1 MNKIVSVLIATL
13 ALSTMATAS
22 DIAISTQANWWTQE
36 AADREMQEFVDNVN
50 AASVERFTASQ
61 QVALADWVRDHTG
74 DGVSDLLIL
83 CGQCPATIYAP
94 GNTQPDGSLL
104 ELFLDDGNCIINTG
118 DWIFYVVDGAG
129 TNGTAALP
137 YVMDIPSMDM
147 WDDATPVTV
156 TADGAKYT
164 PSLVN
169 FNTDRAIHF
178 DVLQNNWSAELILA
192 VAADNNRADPVI
204 LHNSV
209 TGGRIGIFY
218 QKSTDDTLPRGEVM
232 SEWINNW
239 YLPKVGALNPL
250 ARRPS
255 PKIGSV
261 VDTTTVQAS
270 WFAGDL
276 AAQHDVYF
284 GESYD
289 EVSAATPDTTG
300 IYVGRQATTQLAMGV
315 AGGPAPDGLVPGK
328 TYYWRVDEINDGEAD
343 SPWKGNVWNFT
354 VRPLTA
360 WGPTPEDGATLIR
373 LDRDLTWSA
382 GMDAIFHN
390 VFFGASY
397 DEVANAV
404 EPISQS
410 VDPTLDFEV
419 LGIAL
424 EAGKTYYWR
433 VDEFAPMGITQGE
446 VWSFSTVPV
455 IPITDARLV
464 GYWGFDEG
472 VSDTAVDSSGYAH
485 HGVLSGDIVRTEGYF
500 GGALEFGAG
509 RVVDCGEAALNVTG
523 DFTLAAWVKLNPG
536 NAGVYGGIAGKLH
549 YATNYYG
556 FGIVRHSGNAFR
568 LWVGDGTTDLAKS
581 AVSSDV
587 TYTDTDWHHV
597 AGVHNGLANTLYV
610 DGVKQ
615 GATTN
620 ISFVP
625 SSQFFHIGRQYSSQT
640 DRTFPGLIDEVRVYD
655 KASTDAEI
663 ATIMLGNTKLAAA
676 PSPTNGFEVD
686 IRNISELSW
695 SAGTSAVSHD
705 VYLGTDRDTVAKA
718 DHSSPEFKGNQA
730 GTTFS
735 VADVVAFGSG
745 TFCWRIDEVAADGAV
760 YTGYVWSFSVP
771 AYLIVDNFETYTNDM
786 DAEETIFDAWVDGL
800 TDSLS
805 TSVVGHEAVPFAEQA
820 IVHGGRQAMPFYY
833 NNANSPYFAEAVYTF
848 DGAQDWTAEGVT
860 TLTLAVRG
868 KADNVASTLYV
879 ALADSSKTVA
889 IKNADTSLLTTETWT
904 TWTIPLS
911 EFGVKI
917 TAIKKMYLGV
927 GDRANPTPGGAG
939 LIYIDDI
946 RLVK

>member
-1 MNKIVSVLIATL
+1 VYRKCILTLIVAALLGPMAGLGSAELVGHWRMNEGAGAIAYDTSGYGNDGALQGGPTWTTGRMGGALQLDGVDDFVEIPHAASLTVNSEVTVMAWICPTSYTGPNGSSYQGIVAKSNSPRSYSLYLQSDAVLHFSTNGIGTTSTKTVPLNEWVHVAAEVIDGGHLYFINGQIAGSGGSGITLPGSGDTSSVVIGKTWETDREFAGKIDDVRIYNTRLNDAAVVDAMNNDIPF
-13 ALSTMATAS
+13 ATA
-22 DIAISTQANWWTQE
+22 
-36 AADREMQEFVDNVN
+36 
-50 AASVERFTASQ
+50 
-61 QVALADWVRDHTG
+61 
-74 DGVSDLLIL
+74 
-83 CGQCPATIYAP
+83 
-94 GNTQPDGSLL
+94 
-104 ELFLDDGNCIINTG
+104 
-118 DWIFYVVDGAG
+118 
-129 TNGTAALP
+129 LP
-137 YVMDIPSMDM
+137 LVP
-147 WDDATPVTV
+147 
-156 TADGAKYT
+156 ADGAMIGET
-164 PSLVN
+164 Q
-169 FNTDRAIHF
+169 F
-178 DVLQNNWSAELILA
+178 VLKW
-192 VAADNNRADPVI
+192 
-204 LHNSV
+204 
-209 TGGRIGIFY
+209 
-218 QKSTDDTLPRGEVM
+218 K
-232 SEWINNW
+232 
-239 YLPKVGALNPL
+239 
-250 ARRPS
+250 
-255 PKIGSV
+255 
-261 VDTTTVQAS
+261 
-270 WFAGDL
+270 AGDF
-276 AAQHDVYF
+276 ATSHQVYF
-284 GESYD
+284 GESFEAVD
-289 EVSAATPDTTG
+289 TDQATPITTTAASLDVSLIPG
-300 IYVGRQATTQLAMGV
+300 YE
-315 AGGPAPDGLVPGK
+315 AGLTPGT
-328 TYYWRVDEINDGEAD
+328 TYYWRVDEIAEGNAD
-343 SPWKGNVWNFT
+343 SPWTGEVWSFT
-354 VRPLTA
+354 VQPLTA
-360 WGPTPEDGATLIR
+360 WGAAPANGATFVR
-373 LDRDLTWSA
+373 LDQDLTWSA
-382 GMDAIFHN
+382 GIGAIFHN
-390 VFFGASY
+390 VYFGASY

-404 EPISQS
+404 EPTSQS
-410 VDPTLDFEV
+410 VEAALDFEAF
-419 LGIAL
+419 GIAL

-939 LIYIDDI
+939 LVYIDDI